1 MHYVG
6 SKKRMKNDLLQI
18 FSKYRKKGQLYIE
31 PFVGGCN
38 SIDIMENP
46 RWGNDSHYELIEMF
60 RAIQKG
66 WIPPDKITEED
77 YYSVKENRD
86 KIHPALVGFVGF
98 CCSFGGKYWGGF
110 GRREGQKSTCQQNR
124 TVLLKQAPLLRDIRL
139 TNMNYLDMKI
149 PRNSFLYLD
158 PPYENT
164 IQYKTRESFSS
175 GEFWDWAEYMGKS
188 GNNVFVS
195 EYSEPKSRKFKKVFQ
210 KEVSSHL
217 VHRNSQ
223 IKLEKLYMYIG

>member
-139 TNMNYLDMKI
+139 TNMNYLDMKYPGI
-149 PRNSFLYLD
+149 ASYIL
-158 PPYENT
+158 T
-164 IQYKTRESFSS
+164 HHMKIQYNIKQENRSQAVSFGIGQNIWARVGIMSS
-175 GEFWDWAEYMGKS
+175 CLNTQSQKVENSKKYFK
-188 GNNVFVS
+188 
-195 EYSEPKSRKFKKVFQ
+195 RKCRVTWYT
-210 KEVSSHL
+210 ETV
-217 VHRNSQ
+217 
-223 IKLEKLYMYIG
+223 KLN